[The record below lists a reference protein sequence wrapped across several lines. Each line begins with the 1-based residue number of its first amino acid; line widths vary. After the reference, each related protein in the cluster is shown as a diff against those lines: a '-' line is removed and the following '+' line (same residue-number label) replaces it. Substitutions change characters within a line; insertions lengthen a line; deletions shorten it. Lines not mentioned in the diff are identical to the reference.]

1 MIEAGNTQYA
11 QCNGLKIAYE
21 SFGKPEDPAIV
32 LVAGLYNQLV
42 RWPLELCQLLVD
54 RGFRVIRFDNRDAG
68 LSSSLDELGKPS
80 LVKHWLSRRLPIRA
94 KLPYSLDDMARD
106 VKELMDALDIKKAH
120 LVGASMGGMIAQIA
134 AAKYKKRVLSLTS
147 IMSSSS
153 PLSFSGSNINLLVK
167 LAKIRPRSSNKEAAI
182 DYNVK
187 LNQLIGSPA
196 YPQDEHALY
205 ANAERYIERAHTN
218 QTGFKRQLAAIAA
231 TPYREQ
237 LLKKIK
243 APTLVIHGS
252 ADPVMPLS
260 AGINT
265 ALLIKRS
272 KLKVVPGM
280 GHDFPPA
287 LMKKMTKWIA
297 KHAAKVSAKKAAKK
311 P

>member
-1 MIEAGNTQYA
+1 MEHILTASGICISYQDEGDKNAPVIILIIGLGA
-11 QCNGLKIAYE
+11 QFTVWPESLYFGLVEK
-21 SFGKPEDPAIV
+21 
-32 LVAGLYNQLV
+32 
-42 RWPLELCQLLVD
+42 
-54 RGFRVIRFDNRDAG
+54 GFRVIRFDNRDAG

-80 LVKHWLSRRLPIRA
+80 LVKHWLSRRLPIRS

-106 VKELMDALDIKKAH
+106 VKELMDALAIKKAH

-134 AAKYKKRVLSLTS
+134 AAKYKKHVLSLTS

-182 DYNVK
+182 DYNVR

-205 ANAERYIERAHTN
+205 ANAQRYIERAHTN

-297 KHAAKVSAKKAAKK
+297 KHATKVSTKKAAKK